1 MIGRRRRPFGI
12 GVPIEMLK
20 DHNCAVGGQERQP
33 LHQTRRTHRDSGAR
47 QGQISHFDSDAI
59 RPS

>member
-12 GVPIEMLK
+12 GVPIEVLK

-33 LHQTRRTHRDSGAR
+33 LHQTRRTHRHSGA
-47 QGQISHFDSDAI
+47 
-59 RPS
+59 